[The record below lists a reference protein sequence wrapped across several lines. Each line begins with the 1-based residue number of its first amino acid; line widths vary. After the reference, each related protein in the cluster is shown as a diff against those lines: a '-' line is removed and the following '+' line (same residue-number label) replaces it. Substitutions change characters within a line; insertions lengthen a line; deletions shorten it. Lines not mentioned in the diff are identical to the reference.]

1 MSGIRELEEKLDYLT
16 ESVDRLEDQVERLRD
31 RCNQQNELL
40 AVLFLAVRPP
50 AMQDTI
56 KGEAKFKR
64 ALEDGASV
72 LRWHIFNAVYP
83 IFGDEK
89 EGPE

>member
-1 MSGIRELEEKLDYLT
+1 MELEEKLDYLT
-16 ESVDRLEDQVERLRD
+16 GSVERLEEHVEVLQG
-31 RCNQQNELL
+31 RCNQQDQLL

-50 AMQDTI
+50 EMQDTI

-64 ALEDGASV
+64 VLEPGEDV
-72 LRWHIFNAVYP
+72 LRWHILTNAVYP